1 MEELIQFIRQN
12 MIFIFTFAFVMWR
25 IYRFFKAK
33 NEVQRILKE
42 NNYQLVDVRSEGEFQ
57 GFSIPNSINI
67 PIDRLGAEFEK
78 LDKNKSVI
86 VYCASGGRSSMAR
99 LHLMRLGFKNVVN
112 AGGVHALSRLLT
124 QK

>member
-1 MEELIQFIRQN
+1 MEELIQFIRHN
-12 MIFIFTFAFVMWR
+12 MIFVFIIAFVMWR
-25 IYRFFKAK
+25 VYRFFKAR

-67 PIDRLGAEFEK
+67 PIDRLGSDYEK
-78 LDKNKSVI
+78 LDKNKAVI

-99 LHLMRLGFKNVVN
+99 LHLKRLGFKNVVN
-112 AGGVHALSRLLT
+112 AGGVHALSRILN
-124 QK
+124 